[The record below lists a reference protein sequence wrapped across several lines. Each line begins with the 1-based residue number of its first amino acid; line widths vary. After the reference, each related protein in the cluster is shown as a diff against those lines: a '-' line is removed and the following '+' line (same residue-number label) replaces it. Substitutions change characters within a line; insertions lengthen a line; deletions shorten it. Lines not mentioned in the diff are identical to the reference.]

1 MKKHILSFVILLISL
16 IVLNGCTLL
25 TTYNISENNIDKEK
39 EVFAVEETETSDDA
53 LAVKD
58 ESEEKDV
65 PSGFPHKYTIE
76 SDEGEVLAPDGEVL
90 ATYSYS
96 YPVFISNEGD
106 DAEYVDSINKMFEE
120 NAVDTFVS
128 KEEFEFLLDEY
139 LRTKDNGWSW
149 YGPFKHRYSF
159 GIHTDA
165 KGILSVT
172 ETWYDYTGGAHG
184 NAAMKSHTFDVVNGK
199 ELALSDLLYGSDE
212 EITNAFTEKFLEVE
226 DMFFDDPSV
235 VVPEELANAEYYADA
250 DGVTAYFQQYQVGPY
265 AAGFVSAT
273 ISDKEMLK
281 YDFSDLIKEY

>member
-39 EVFAVEETETSDDA
+39 EVFAVEETETFDDA

-139 LRTKDNGWSW
+139 LRAKDNGWSW

-281 YDFSDLIKEY
+281 YDFSDVTVE